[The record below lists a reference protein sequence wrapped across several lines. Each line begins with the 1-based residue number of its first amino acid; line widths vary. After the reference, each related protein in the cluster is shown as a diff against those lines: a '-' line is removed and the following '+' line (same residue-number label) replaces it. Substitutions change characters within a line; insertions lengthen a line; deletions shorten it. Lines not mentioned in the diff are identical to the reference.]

1 MKIID
6 FCAIILLFLITLITY
21 YAANSIVF
29 ILIQIFI
36 CITICIYTYV
46 LKNNARIDKLTSLYN
61 RKYFDYI
68 LSDKLKRL
76 RSRANLALLIC
87 DIDNFKLINDTYGHV
102 TGDAVLAELADILK
116 ANIRKSDTAYR
127 YGGEEFA
134 IIMPNTNCNEAEV
147 VAMRIKKA
155 VEKHYFKTN
164 VTVTVS
170 VGVAVTDYKISAV
183 DIVIK
188 ADNALYIAKKQKNT
202 VVCLQM

>member
-1 MKIID
+1 LKIID

-116 ANIRKSDTAYR
+116 ANIRKS
-127 YGGEEFA
+127 EEFA

-170 VGVAVTDYKISAV
+170 VGVAVTDYKVSAV

-188 ADNALYIAKKQKNT
+188 ADKALYIAKKQKNT